1 MRILGLDYGS
11 KTVGVAVSDP
21 LGFTAQGV
29 EIIRRKSENKMRQT
43 LARIE
48 ELIAQY
54 QVEEIVL
61 GLPKNMNNTLG
72 DRAEKSLELKETLE
86 RRTGLPVVMWDER
99 LTTVSANRVLMET
112 GVRRENR
119 KEHVDEIAAVFILQG
134 YLDYPA
140 NRMKKQDGRMIM
152 DKIKFVTDEGETV
165 EFYVEEQTRVNGT
178 DYLLVTDS
186 MDDEANAYILK
197 DSSEETDPEADYV
210 MVEDDVELEAMSKV
224 FSQMM
229 DDVDIEM

>member
-1 MRILGLDYGS
+1 M
-11 KTVGVAVSDP
+11 
-21 LGFTAQGV
+21 TAGCTLTDV
-29 EIIRRKSENKMRQT
+29 FACHCSVRLCWNGAFFVRGWLTIRRTFRAFCAEQGKTALLAQWDIERNLPLTPDDVTFGSHKRVWWTCPSGHSWQAMVYTRSEGTGCPVCAGKT
-43 LARIE
+43 
-48 ELIAQY
+48 
-54 QVEEIVL
+54 
-61 GLPKNMNNTLG
+61 GKNMWM
-72 DRAEKSLELKETLE
+72 KSLRYLFC
-86 RRTGLPVVMWDER
+86 RGIW
-99 LTTVSANRVLMET
+99 
-112 GVRRENR
+112 
-119 KEHVDEIAAVFILQG
+119 IILRI
-134 YLDYPA
+134 
-140 NRMKKQDGRMIM
+140 RMKKQDGRIIM

-210 MVEDDVELEAMSKV
+210 MVEDDVELKAMSKV